1 MKILLITIHH
11 VVNFGSVLQTYAT
24 QKLFE
29 EKGTDIM
36 TLNYIPKRL
45 TFQYRF
51 NEVFIKSKSPLY
63 KRIVIY
69 LTMEILNKKVFTDFL
84 KRHIKLTS
92 PFYST
97 DKGRKKVNADVYM
110 TGSDQVWNSIHNKSV
125 DTTYYWDFVE
135 GKKVAFAS
143 SFGRS
148 DIPEEEATVISKYLN
163 DYVLLSSREDTGVK
177 ILRKLQKNKSVE
189 QLIDPT
195 LLLKDE
201 QWRNLAKYKSSDKQ
215 RKYVLIYPMS
225 EVDPT
230 LIDVARK
237 IANGIDAEVWMLSPG
252 LKTYKSCDRTLKFQK
267 PERFLA
273 LIDDA
278 ACIVTNSFHGA
289 VFAINF
295 NRPFV
300 SVAPKRF
307 STRIT
312 SILHLLKLDDR
323 LYSAQL
329 DLNKIMSIDYSTAN
343 SILNKEREKANDFI
357 SKIMSL

>member
-1 MKILLITIHH
+1 
-11 VVNFGSVLQTYAT
+11 
-24 QKLFE
+24 
-29 EKGTDIM
+29 
-36 TLNYIPKRL
+36 
-45 TFQYRF
+45 
-51 NEVFIKSKSPLY
+51 
-63 KRIVIY
+63 
-69 LTMEILNKKVFTDFL
+69 
-84 KRHIKLTS
+84 
-92 PFYST
+92 
-97 DKGRKKVNADVYM
+97 
-110 TGSDQVWNSIHNKSV
+110 
-125 DTTYYWDFVE
+125 
-135 GKKVAFAS
+135 
-143 SFGRS
+143 
-148 DIPEEEATVISKYLN
+148 
-163 DYVLLSSREDTGVK
+163 
-177 ILRKLQKNKSVE
+177 
-189 QLIDPT
+189 
-195 LLLKDE
+195 
-201 QWRNLAKYKSSDKQ
+201 
-215 RKYVLIYPMS
+215 
-225 EVDPT
+225 
-230 LIDVARK
+230 
-237 IANGIDAEVWMLSPG
+237 MLSPG

-278 ACIVTNSFHGA
+278 ACIVTNSFHGT